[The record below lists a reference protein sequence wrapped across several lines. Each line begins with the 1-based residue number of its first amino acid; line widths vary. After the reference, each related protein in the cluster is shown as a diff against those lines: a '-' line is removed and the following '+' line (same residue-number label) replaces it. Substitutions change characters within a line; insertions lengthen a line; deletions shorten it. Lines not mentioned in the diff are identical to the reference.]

1 MNAKKRPPAVTEGE
15 WIGQCLRYWR
25 TKVGFRQSDLA
36 DLMRDELGTP
46 LTQGIV
52 ANIES
57 GRRGASLTEL
67 MALCIALGVGLNEFL
82 FQPFRDQQPAIAY
95 VKMPDGVSYMKAGAL
110 LDVLHGG
117 LTDDRADE
125 WSDADMHRAVLDLA
139 EVVAHTYE
147 LRGDPDLALLRDE
160 MPGAVDD
167 DRLRGLIDAVYREQF
182 PKGRFVASDE
192 DQFIVWLRRRGDE
205 ESAQRE
211 EARKRKRPQARP
223 YTATQ
228 LVDALTDQFQ
238 DEQRKK
244 PRAAGERPPLP
255 TPRARNATRGHART
269 KAVKLIMR
277 KALEQ

>member
-1 MNAKKRPPAVTEGE
+1 MTEGE

-82 FQPFRDQQPAIAY
+82 FQPFRDQQPEIAY

-110 LDVLHGG
+110 GDVLQGG

-125 WSDADMHRAVLDLA
+125 WSATGTYRDEIDPAD
-139 EVVAHTYE
+139 VVAHTYE

-160 MPGAVDD
+160 VPELDD
-167 DRLRGLIDAVYREQF
+167 DRLRELIDAVYRDQF

-192 DQFIVWLRRRGDE
+192 DQFIEWLRQRGDE
-205 ESAQRE
+205 EEAQRL

-228 LVDALTDQFQ
+228 LVDALTDQFE

-244 PRAAGERPPLP
+244 AKAAAGLSAL
-255 TPRARNATRGHART
+255 TSQRARNATRAHART